1 MKKAIRHFIIAKAR
15 EVFQEKG
22 YSCTTMEDIAGAAE
36 ISKPTLYHYF
46 SGKESIFRQV
56 VKLSDSEFEEIINPV
71 IQGPDEFPLR
81 LKNLT
86 YEILNH
92 VNKNRG
98 ILKIAFHESHMFIE
112 AMDHEQQDGIHE
124 FLESKVRNISKMKE
138 FFQEGKKKGY
148 VRENIPAEL
157 IAVFYSGILSEFS
170 LAYILGKER
179 MANLDL
185 NELVNYITGILSSGV
200 LKI

>member
-1 MKKAIRHFIIAKAR
+1 VKKAIRHFIIAKAR

-92 VNKNRG
+92 FNKNRG

-112 AMDHEQQDGIHE
+112 AMDHERKGGIHE
-124 FLESKVRNISKMKE
+124 FLESKVRTVSKLKE
-138 FFQEGKKKGY
+138 FFQEGIKKGY
-148 VRENIPAEL
+148 VRKNIPAEL